1 LRTGGKAKL
10 VRKLKPLVKTWAWLV
25 PALVWAAGVL
35 AGCASEAAPP
45 VRGVPTEARRVVL
58 FEAYE
63 AAAALGGWDRVVGI
77 SRYAYDNDLLRRA
90 VPRLRE
96 IPSPGSGFDVNV
108 EALLALKPDLVVSWS
123 RKPESSEYLVRQ
135 GIPVMMIY
143 PETLGELYRDLIRL
157 GQVLGQEARA
167 REVTAYMAQS
177 LRALEE
183 RLASVPDEDRPRVTW
198 LWGKP
203 TTLNGNRGVVSELL
217 HLAGGH
223 NLGAHLEALN
233 QELSMEAVL
242 SLSPEVV
249 IIWGSAAYTAQ
260 DLLRDPKWSTTPAV
274 QSRRVFKATRAS
286 TWSPRVVA
294 TAWWLG
300 HCFHPQIITDNDWR
314 RAADEIY
321 RYCFG
326 IAFEERP

>member
-1 LRTGGKAKL
+1 MVLVGGVGL
-10 VRKLKPLVKTWAWLV
+10 
-25 PALVWAAGVL
+25 L

-45 VRGVPTEARRVVL
+45 ESETPKEARRVVL

-77 SRYAYDNDLLRRA
+77 SRYAYDNDLLRRTL
-90 VPRLRE
+90 PCLHE
-96 IPSPGSGFDVNV
+96 IPSPGSGFDFNI

-143 PETLGELYRDLIRL
+143 PETLEELYRDLIRL
-157 GQVLGQEARA
+157 GQVLGREARA

-183 RLASVPDEDRPRVTW
+183 RLAALPQAARPRVTW

-203 TTLNGNRGVVSELL
+203 TTVNGNKGVVAELL
-217 HLAGGH
+217 QIAGGR
-223 NLGAHLEALN
+223 NLGAHLDVLN
-233 QELSMEAVL
+233 QELSMETII

-249 IIWGSAAYTAQ
+249 IIWGSASYTPQ
-260 DLLRDPKWSTTPAV
+260 DLLRDPKWSVTPAV
-274 QSRRVFKATRAS
+274 QNRRVFKATQAS
-286 TWSPRVVA
+286 TWSPRVAA

-300 HCFHPQIITDNDWR
+300 HCLHPQAVTEDDWR
-314 RAADEIY
+314 RAAEEIY
-321 RYCFG
+321 RHCFG
-326 IAFEERP
+326 IPFEEAP